1 MHIVKAFHACA
12 ADRTATGLLRL
23 ISITRQFQFCVAPM
37 MEWTGR
43 AEKRSFIST

>member
-23 ISITRQFQFCVAPM
+23 SSITRQFCVAPM
-37 MEWTGR
+37 MEWTD
-43 AEKRSFIST
+43 